1 MQGLIKIIF
10 GCLLYNAIFIT
21 KLFLEID
28 LTQHPNPILITCFTL
43 MRLIGIVSI
52 LFGLVSVYEYG
63 RGANLSSI
71 FDFDISLFKKS
82 KPKNPIKTKDSKTVK
97 LTIYHNNQII
107 SEINIV
113 ISELSK
119 LQQEFKSK
127 NLDTNIFIKF
137 NLLKDK
143 FDKDL
148 NNIQSV
154 VSQLH
159 YIGQNNNQSYLQLLN
174 NYLDLFDKEKQI
186 IYNHIQQQCNEELNM
201 VNNEL
206 HDFKQIVDK
215 VV

>member
-1 MQGLIKIIF
+1 MQALIKIIF

-28 LTQHPNPILITCFTL
+28 LTQHPNPILIACFTL
-43 MRLIGIVSI
+43 MRLIGIVFI

-63 RGANLSSI
+63 SGNES
-71 FDFDISLFKKS
+71 FFDISLFKKKKQKNQIKTNPNNVQS
-82 KPKNPIKTKDSKTVK
+82 NTHKNPI
-97 LTIYHNNQII
+97 
-107 SEINIV
+107 INKIDNI

-119 LQQEFKSK
+119 LQKEFKNK
-127 NLDTNIFIKF
+127 DLDTNIFIKF

-148 NNIQSV
+148 KNTQHIVNK
-154 VSQLH
+154 LH
-159 YIGQNNNQSYLQLLN
+159 YIGQNDNQSDVQLLN
-174 NYLDLFDKEKQI
+174 NYLDLFNEEKKT
-186 IYNHIQQQCNEELNM
+186 IYNHIQQQCNEELNV

-206 HDFKQIVDK
+206 DDFNKIVDK

>member
-63 RGANLSSI
+63 TGNNLSSI
-71 FDFDISLFKKS
+71 FDISLFKKS
-82 KPKNPIKTKDSKTVK
+82 KQKNPIKTKDSKTVK

-148 NNIQSV
+148 KNTQHVINKLQ
-154 VSQLH
+154 
-159 YIGQNNNQSYLQLLN
+159 YIGKNDNQSYLQLLN

-215 VV
+215 VI

>member
-1 MQGLIKIIF
+1 MQALIKILF

-28 LTQHPNPILITCFTL
+28 LTQHPNPILIACFTF
-43 MRLIGIVSI
+43 MRLIRMVFI

-63 RGANLSSI
+63 SGNNLSSI
-71 FDFDISLFKKS
+71 FDISLFKKS
-82 KPKNPIKTKDSKTVK
+82 KQKNPIKTKDSRTEKPT
-97 LTIYHNNQII
+97 TYQNNQII

-119 LQQEFKSK
+119 LQQEFKGK
-127 NLDTNIFIKF
+127 DLDTNIFIKF

-154 VSQLH
+154 VNQLH
-159 YIGQNNNQSYLQLLN
+159 YIGQDKNQSYLQLLN

-186 IYNHIQQQCNEELNM
+186 IYNHIQQQCDEELNM
-201 VNNEL
+201 VNHEL
-206 HDFKQIVDK
+206 DDFNKIVDK

>member
-21 KLFLEID
+21 KLFVEID
-28 LTQHPNPILITCFTL
+28 LTQHPNPILIACFTF
-43 MRLIGIVSI
+43 MRLIGIVFI
-52 LFGLVSVYEYG
+52 LFGFISIYKYG
-63 RGANLSSI
+63 SGEES
-71 FDFDISLFKKS
+71 FFDISLFKK
-82 KPKNPIKTKDSKTVK
+82 NQIKTKNS
-97 LTIYHNNQII
+97 NNVQLHTYNPII
-107 SEINIV
+107 IKINNI

-119 LQQEFKSK
+119 LQKEFKSK

-148 NNIQSV
+148 KNIQSV
-154 VSQLH
+154 VNQLH

>member
-1 MQGLIKIIF
+1 MQALIKIIL

-28 LTQHPNPILITCFTL
+28 LTQYPNPILIACFTL
-43 MRLIGIVSI
+43 MRLIGIVFI

-63 RGANLSSI
+63 GRNNLSSI
-71 FDFDISLFKKS
+71 FDISLFKKL
-82 KPKNPIKTKDSKTVK
+82 KQKNPIKTKDSRTEKPIT
-97 LTIYHNNQII
+97 YQNNQII
-107 SEINIV
+107 NEINIV

-154 VSQLH
+154 VNQLH
-159 YIGQNNNQSYLQLLN
+159 YIGQNSNQSYLQLLN
-174 NYLDLFDKEKQI
+174 NYLDLFNEEKQL

-206 HDFKQIVDK
+206 DDFKQIVDK

>member
-1 MQGLIKIIF
+1 MVV
-10 GCLLYNAIFIT
+10 
-21 KLFLEID
+21 LFLCFLAFSLCGYLSLYLGYMSNVD
-28 LTQHPNPILITCFTL
+28 LWISFGYFSIIPAILCF
-43 MRLIGIVSI
+43 IVIVS
-52 LFGLVSVYEYG
+52 
-63 RGANLSSI
+63 NI
-71 FDFDISLFKKS
+71 FKYICNQS
-82 KPKNPIKTKDSKTVK
+82 KHKNPISTSVQSNT
-97 LTIYHNNQII
+97 TINTEHPVINKINNI
-107 SEINIV
+107 

-119 LQQEFKSK
+119 LQQEFKGK
-127 NLDTNIFIKF
+127 DLDTNIFIKF

-148 NNIQSV
+148 KNIQSV
-154 VSQLH
+154 VNQLH

-186 IYNHIQQQCNEELNM
+186 IYNNIQQQCNEELNM

>member
-1 MQGLIKIIF
+1 MQALIKIIL

-28 LTQHPNPILITCFTL
+28 LTQHPNLILIACFTF
-43 MRLIGIVSI
+43 MRLIGIISI
-52 LFGLVSVYEYG
+52 LFGLFSIYKYG
-63 RGANLSSI
+63 SGDES
-71 FDFDISLFKKS
+71 FFDISLFKKS
-82 KPKNPIKTKDSKTVK
+82 KQKNPIKTKDSKIVK
-97 LTIYHNNQII
+97 LTTYHNNQII

-119 LQQEFKSK
+119 LQQEFKGK
-127 NLDTNIFIKF
+127 DLDTNIFIKF

-148 NNIQSV
+148 KNTQHVINKLQ
-154 VSQLH
+154 
-159 YIGQNNNQSYLQLLN
+159 YIGKNDNQSYLQLLN

-186 IYNHIQQQCNEELNM
+186 IYNHIQQQCDEEINM
-201 VNNEL
+201 VNHEL
-206 HDFKQIVDK
+206 DDFNKIVDK

>member
-1 MQGLIKIIF
+1 MQALIKIIL

-28 LTQHPNPILITCFTL
+28 LTQHPNPILIACFTF
-43 MRLIGIVSI
+43 MRLIGIISI
-52 LFGLVSVYEYG
+52 LFGLFSVYEYG
-63 RGANLSSI
+63 TGNNLSSI
-71 FDFDISLFKKS
+71 FDISLFKKS
-82 KPKNPIKTKDSKTVK
+82 KQKNPIKTKDSKTVK
-97 LTIYHNNQII
+97 PTTYQNNQII

-119 LQQEFKSK
+119 LQQEFKGK
-127 NLDTNIFIKF
+127 DLDTNIFIKF

-148 NNIQSV
+148 KNTQHVINKLQ
-154 VSQLH
+154 
-159 YIGQNNNQSYLQLLN
+159 YIGKNDNQSYLQLLN

-201 VNNEL
+201 VNHEL
-206 HDFKQIVDK
+206 DDFNKIVDK

>member
-28 LTQHPNPILITCFTL
+28 LTQHPNPILIACFTL
-43 MRLIGIVSI
+43 MRLIGIVFI

-63 RGANLSSI
+63 RCDKPL
-71 FDFDISLFKKS
+71 FDISLFKKS
-82 KPKNPIKTKDSKTVK
+82 KQKNPIKTKDSRTVK
-97 LTIYHNNQII
+97 PTTYQNNQII

-119 LQQEFKSK
+119 LQQEFKGK
-127 NLDTNIFIKF
+127 DLDTNIFIKF

-148 NNIQSV
+148 KNIQSV
-154 VSQLH
+154 VNQLH

-186 IYNHIQQQCNEELNM
+186 IYNNIQQQCNEKLDM

-206 HDFKQIVDK
+206 HDFKKIVDK

>member
-1 MQGLIKIIF
+1 MQALIKIIL

-28 LTQHPNPILITCFTL
+28 LTQHPNPILIACFTF
-43 MRLIGIVSI
+43 MRLIGIISI
-52 LFGLVSVYEYG
+52 LFGLFSVYEYG
-63 RGANLSSI
+63 TGNNLSSI
-71 FDFDISLFKKS
+71 FDISLFKKS
-82 KPKNPIKTKDSKTVK
+82 KQKNPIKTKDSKTVK
-97 LTIYHNNQII
+97 PTTYQNNQII

-119 LQQEFKSK
+119 LQQEFKGK
-127 NLDTNIFIKF
+127 DLDTNIFIKF

-148 NNIQSV
+148 KNTQHVINKLQ
-154 VSQLH
+154 
-159 YIGQNNNQSYLQLLN
+159 YIGKNDNQSYLQLLN

-186 IYNHIQQQCNEELNM
+186 IYNHIQQQCDEELNM
-201 VNNEL
+201 VNHEL
-206 HDFKQIVDK
+206 DDFNKIVDK

>member
-1 MQGLIKIIF
+1 MQALIKIIL

-28 LTQHPNPILITCFTL
+28 LTQHPNPILIACFTF
-43 MRLIGIVSI
+43 MRLIGIVFI

-63 RGANLSSI
+63 AGNNLSSI
-71 FDFDISLFKKS
+71 FDISLFKKS
-82 KPKNPIKTKDSKTVK
+82 KQKNPIKTKDSRTEKPT
-97 LTIYHNNQII
+97 TYQNNQII

-119 LQQEFKSK
+119 LQQEFKGK
-127 NLDTNIFIKF
+127 DLDTNIFIKF

-148 NNIQSV
+148 KNTQHVINKLQ
-154 VSQLH
+154 
-159 YIGQNNNQSYLQLLN
+159 YICKNDNQSYLQLLN

-186 IYNHIQQQCNEELNM
+186 IYNHIQQQCDEELNM
-201 VNNEL
+201 VNHEL
-206 HDFKQIVDK
+206 DDFNKIVDK
-215 VV
+215 VI

>member
-1 MQGLIKIIF
+1 MQGLIKIIL

-28 LTQHPNPILITCFTL
+28 LTQHPNPILIACFTL
-43 MRLIGIVSI
+43 MRLIGIVFI
-52 LFGLVSVYEYG
+52 LFGLVSVYKYESG
-63 RGANLSSI
+63 EES
-71 FDFDISLFKKS
+71 FFDISLFKK
-82 KPKNPIKTKDSKTVK
+82 KKQKNQIKTKNSNNVQLHTYNPIINKIN
-97 LTIYHNNQII
+97 TI
-107 SEINIV
+107 

-148 NNIQSV
+148 KNIQSV
-154 VSQLH
+154 VNQLH

>member
-1 MQGLIKIIF
+1 MKALIKIIC

-28 LTQHPNPILITCFTL
+28 LTQHPNPILIACITI
-43 MRLIGIVSI
+43 MRLIGIVFI

-63 RGANLSSI
+63 SGEESF
-71 FDFDISLFKKS
+71 FDMSLFKKKKQKNQIKTKNS
-82 KPKNPIKTKDSKTVK
+82 NNVQSDTHKNPIINK
-97 LTIYHNNQII
+97 INNI
-107 SEINIV
+107 

-148 NNIQSV
+148 KNIQSV
-154 VSQLH
+154 VNQLH
-159 YIGQNNNQSYLQLLN
+159 YIGQNNNQSFLQLLN
-174 NYLDLFDKEKQI
+174 NYLDLFNEEKQV

-206 HDFKQIVDK
+206 HDFNKIVDK

>member
-1 MQGLIKIIF
+1 MQGLIKIIL

-28 LTQHPNPILITCFTL
+28 LTQHPNPILIACFTL
-43 MRLIGIVSI
+43 MRLIGIVFI
-52 LFGLVSVYEYG
+52 LFGLVSVYKYE
-63 RGANLSSI
+63 SCEES
-71 FDFDISLFKKS
+71 FFDISLFKK
-82 KPKNPIKTKDSKTVK
+82 KKQKNQIKTKNSNNVQLHTYNPIINKIN
-97 LTIYHNNQII
+97 TI
-107 SEINIV
+107 

-127 NLDTNIFIKF
+127 NLDINIFIKF

-143 FDKDL
+143 FDKDFK
-148 NNIQSV
+148 NIQSV
-154 VSQLH
+154 VNQLH

>member
-1 MQGLIKIIF
+1 MQGLIKIIL

-28 LTQHPNPILITCFTL
+28 LTPHPNPILIACFTL
-43 MRLIGIVSI
+43 MRLIGIVFI
-52 LFGLVSVYEYG
+52 LFGLVSVYKYESG
-63 RGANLSSI
+63 EES
-71 FDFDISLFKKS
+71 FFDISLFKK
-82 KPKNPIKTKDSKTVK
+82 KKQKNQIKTKNSNNVQLHTYNPIINKIN
-97 LTIYHNNQII
+97 TI
-107 SEINIV
+107 

-148 NNIQSV
+148 KNIQSV
-154 VSQLH
+154 VNQLH

>member
-28 LTQHPNPILITCFTL
+28 LTQHPNPILIACFTL
-43 MRLIGIVSI
+43 MRLIGIVFI

-63 RGANLSSI
+63 RGDKPL
-71 FDFDISLFKKS
+71 FDISLFKKS
-82 KPKNPIKTKDSKTVK
+82 KQKNPIKTKDSRTVK
-97 LTIYHNNQII
+97 PTTYQNNQII

-119 LQQEFKSK
+119 LQQEFKGK
-127 NLDTNIFIKF
+127 DLDTNIFIKF

-148 NNIQSV
+148 KNIQSV
-154 VSQLH
+154 VNQLH

-174 NYLDLFDKEKQI
+174 NYLDLFNEEKQL

-206 HDFKQIVDK
+206 DDFKQIVDK